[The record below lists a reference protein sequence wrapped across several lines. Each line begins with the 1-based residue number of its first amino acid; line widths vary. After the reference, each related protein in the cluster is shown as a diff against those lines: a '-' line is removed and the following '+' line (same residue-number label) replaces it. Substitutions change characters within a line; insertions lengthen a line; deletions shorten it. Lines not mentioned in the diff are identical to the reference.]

1 VPSVTRHAVALASAL
16 LLCALSSAGC
26 SLVEAPKPVS
36 CSWTGSGQTASTAG
50 AASNTVVLID
60 TSASFWPRKGGSAS
74 RPDSQQ
80 EAAAELLRDFGQ
92 AGTQLVSLGTF
103 NGTST
108 TISWQLA
115 DTPLPTPAGTADA
128 ISRQRDGEKTCLDQV
143 IGRAE
148 QTAPPVGGTDVMAAL
163 DAAGTKLGSTGADR
177 SEVLVITDGLSNT
190 GCLNLNQVMSQ
201 GENATDVVRSCR
213 GQGGLAQLRGVSVKL
228 AGIGLQAQAKP
239 LTSSEQ
245 SWLVDY
251 WRELCSV
258 LRVAAAP
265 SCVMSQGDTSTDGSD
280 VGRPSDP
287 PVSFPVV
294 TGPVVVVPAPLLFA
308 FDSSVL
314 TPAAQAY
321 LDILIQQIR
330 GSGQSVTRIVGH
342 TDRAGSAAYNLGLSQ
357 RRAQAVQSYL
367 AARGFTGIKSSG
379 VGFSQP
385 ACPSDY
391 TPSGQLN
398 PRCMA
403 KDRRVV
409 IFLGG
414 HK

>member
-190 GCLNLNQVMSQ
+190 G
-201 GENATDVVRSCR
+201 
-213 GQGGLAQLRGVSVKL
+213 
-228 AGIGLQAQAKP
+228 
-239 LTSSEQ
+239 
-245 SWLVDY
+245 
-251 WRELCSV
+251 
-258 LRVAAAP
+258 
-265 SCVMSQGDTSTDGSD
+265 
-280 VGRPSDP
+280 
-287 PVSFPVV
+287 
-294 TGPVVVVPAPLLFA
+294 
-308 FDSSVL
+308 
-314 TPAAQAY
+314 
-321 LDILIQQIR
+321 
-330 GSGQSVTRIVGH
+330 
-342 TDRAGSAAYNLGLSQ
+342 
-357 RRAQAVQSYL
+357 
-367 AARGFTGIKSSG
+367 
-379 VGFSQP
+379 
-385 ACPSDY
+385 
-391 TPSGQLN
+391 
-398 PRCMA
+398 
-403 KDRRVV
+403 
-409 IFLGG
+409 
-414 HK
+414 

>member
-1 VPSVTRHAVALASAL
+1 VPSAARHALALSCAL
-16 LLCALSSAGC
+16 LLSALGCAGC
-26 SLVEAPKPVS
+26 TLVETPKPVS
-36 CSWTGSGQTASTAG
+36 CSWTDSAQTASTSA

-74 RPDSQQ
+74 LPDSEQ
-80 EAAAELLRDFGQ
+80 EAAGELLRDFGQ

-115 DTPLPTPAGTADA
+115 DAPLPAPAGTADA
-128 ISRQRDGEKTCLDQV
+128 ISRQRDGETACLDKV

-148 QTAPPVGGTDVMAAL
+148 QTAPAIGGTDVMAAL
-163 DAAGTKLGSTGADR
+163 DAAGTKLGSTSPGH

-190 GCLNLNQVMSQ
+190 GCLNFNQVMSQ

-213 GQGGLAQLRGVSVKL
+213 GQGGLAHLRGVSVKL
-228 AGIGLQAQAKP
+228 AGIGLQAQAEP

-245 SWLVDY
+245 SWLVGY
-251 WRELCSV
+251 WRELCSD
-258 LRVAAAP
+258 LGVAASQ
-265 SCVMSQGDTSTDGSD
+265 SCVMSQGSTRPDSSD
-280 VGRPSDP
+280 VSRPSDP
-287 PVSFPVV
+287 RVSFPVV
-294 TGPVVVVPAPLLFA
+294 TGPVVVVRSPLLFA
-308 FDSSVL
+308 FDSSTL
-314 TPAAQAY
+314 TQTAQSY
-321 LDILIQQIR
+321 LDILIQEIR

-342 TDRAGSAAYNLGLSQ
+342 TDRAGSAAYNLSLSL
-357 RRAQAVQSYL
+357 RRAQAVQDYL
-367 AARGFTGIKSSG
+367 AARGFTGIKASG
-379 VGFSQP
+379 VGFAQS
-385 ACPSDY
+385 ACASDY
-391 TPSGQLN
+391 TASGQLN
-398 PRCMA
+398 PKCMA